1 MKFISLFSVVRGYNI
16 PIIVLAQSL
25 SAIFILAPEKRALSI
40 LLDFDLFIIV
50 FASSLTIASGYI
62 INNFYDS
69 KKDLI
74 NRPNKS
80 MLDRLVSQ
88 KTKLYVYFSLNFIVA
103 LLAII
108 VSWRAFLYFST
119 YIFLIWYYS
128 HRIKKYPIIGNL
140 TAAFL
145 AILPFFAIL
154 LYYKNLY
161 EVIFGHATFL
171 FLLLL
176 IREMIKDLENI
187 KGDLANDYQTIPIVY
202 GETIFEKNHHFF
214 DHFDHHSGLC
224 FDRNFRRGLYGH
236 LFLQLPHRPDFL
248 PAIPLEIHHQR
259 AVHFAPQR
267 PEIPDCGGRFLHHPH
282 QPERVVARR
291 KIVAFHLIVIARYEA
306 IWSYFLLSTISLV
319 ANTATRGCRFHQG

>member
-1 MKFISLFSVVRGYNI
+1 MLSRQHKILVMKFISLFSVIRGYNI
-16 PIIVLAQSL
+16 PIIVIAQYL

-88 KTKLYVYFSLNFIVA
+88 NTKLNVYFVLNFIVVI
-103 LLAII
+103 LAIF
-108 VSWRAFLYFST
+108 VSWRAFLYFSV

-128 HRIKKYPIIGNL
+128 HRIKKYPFIGNL
-140 TAAFL
+140 TSAFL
-145 AILPFFAIL
+145 SVLPFFAIF

-161 EVIFGHATFL
+161 EVILGHAAFL

-176 IREMIKDLENI
+176 VREMIKDLENI
-187 KGDLANDYQTIPIVY
+187 KGDLANDYKTIPIIY
-202 GETIFEKNHHFF
+202 GETISKKIITALTIMTIIPVYVLIEIFDVGYMDMYFYFCLIILIFF
-214 DHFDHHSGLC
+214 LLRLWKSDTKEQYLLLHNVLK
-224 FDRNFRRGLYGH
+224 
-236 LFLQLPHRPDFL
+236 FL
-248 PAIPLEIHHQR
+248 
-259 AVHFAPQR
+259 
-267 PEIPDCGGRFLHHPH
+267 
-282 QPERVVARR
+282 
-291 KIVAFHLIVIARYEA
+291 IVAGVFSIILINPSVL
-306 IWSYFLLSTISLV
+306 WHGKKLLQSM
-319 ANTATRGCRFHQG
+319 